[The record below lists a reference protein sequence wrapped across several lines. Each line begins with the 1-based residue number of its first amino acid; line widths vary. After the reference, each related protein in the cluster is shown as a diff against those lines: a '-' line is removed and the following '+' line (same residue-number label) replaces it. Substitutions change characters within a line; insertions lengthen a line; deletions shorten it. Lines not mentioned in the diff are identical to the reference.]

1 VREKELRMN
10 RSLKLVFVLC
20 VASLVPVRARTD
32 ATTTVL
38 CKDGTTAMGG
48 RGACHGHGGVDKTGG
63 SAPKAAAPA
72 EEHEASAGGP
82 VTCKDGS
89 SWPKAGRGACRGHG
103 GVDKTGGAA
112 PKAAAPAEEHEASAG
127 GPVTCKDGSS
137 WPKAGRGACRGHGGV
152 LKAGTAPTPPPVPRA
167 AAPTPPPPRPSAPA
181 AQGYP
186 TPGPAVATKS
196 KHASNDPTG
205 ALARCKDGMYWH
217 GTRHSGSCSRHGGV
231 AEWLQGPS

>member
-1 VREKELRMN
+1 
-10 RSLKLVFVLC
+10 
-20 VASLVPVRARTD
+20 
-32 ATTTVL
+32 
-38 CKDGTTAMGG
+38 MGG

-63 SAPKAAAPA
+63 APTAAAPAEEHEAGAGGVVTCKDGSTATRGRGACHGHGGVDKTAGGAPKAAAPA

-89 SWPKAGRGACRGHG
+89 TWPK
-103 GVDKTGGAA
+103 
-112 PKAAAPAEEHEASAG
+112 S
-127 GPVTCKDGSS
+127 
-137 WPKAGRGACRGHGGV
+137 GRGACRGHGGV
-152 LKAGTAPTPPPVPRA
+152 LKAGEAPTPPPVPRA
-167 AAPTPPPPRPSAPA
+167 AAPKPPPPPPPSAPVARGNA
-181 AQGYP
+181 AA
-186 TPGPAVATKS
+186 GPAVATKS

>member
-1 VREKELRMN
+1 MN
-10 RSLKLVFVLC
+10 RSLQLAFILC

-63 SAPKAAAPA
+63 GAPKEKTAPA
-72 EEHEASAGGP
+72 E
-82 VTCKDGS
+82 D
-89 SWPKAGRGACRGHG
+89 
-103 GVDKTGGAA
+103 
-112 PKAAAPAEEHEASAG
+112 HEASAG

-152 LKAGTAPTPPPVPRA
+152 LKPGTAATPPPVPRA
-167 AAPTPPPPRPSAPA
+167 AAPTPPPPRQSAPTA
-181 AQGYP
+181 RSTPA
-186 TPGPAVATKS
+186 PGPAVAQTKS

-205 ALARCKDGMYWH
+205 AIARCKDGMYWH

>member
-1 VREKELRMN
+1 MN
-10 RSLKLVFVLC
+10 RSLQLVFVLC
-20 VASLVPVRARTD
+20 VASLVPVRARTG

-63 SAPKAAAPA
+63 GAPKAAAPA

-89 SWPKAGRGACRGHG
+89 TWPK
-103 GVDKTGGAA
+103 
-112 PKAAAPAEEHEASAG
+112 S
-127 GPVTCKDGSS
+127 
-137 WPKAGRGACRGHGGV
+137 GRGACRGHGGV
-152 LKAGTAPTPPPVPRA
+152 LKAGAAPTPPSVPRA
-167 AAPTPPPPRPSAPA
+167 AAPTPPPPVPSAPVA
-181 AQGYP
+181 RSAP